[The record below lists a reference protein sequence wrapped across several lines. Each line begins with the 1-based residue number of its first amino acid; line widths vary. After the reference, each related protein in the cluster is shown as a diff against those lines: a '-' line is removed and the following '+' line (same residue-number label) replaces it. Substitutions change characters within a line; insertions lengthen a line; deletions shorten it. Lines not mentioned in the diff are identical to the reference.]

1 MPIAKQVISMHSGTS
16 LSYIIQTHTSRILGI
31 IDKKEIKK

>member
-1 MPIAKQVISMHSGTS
+1 MHYRKS
-16 LSYIIQTHTSRILGI
+16 LSYIIHTHTSRILGI